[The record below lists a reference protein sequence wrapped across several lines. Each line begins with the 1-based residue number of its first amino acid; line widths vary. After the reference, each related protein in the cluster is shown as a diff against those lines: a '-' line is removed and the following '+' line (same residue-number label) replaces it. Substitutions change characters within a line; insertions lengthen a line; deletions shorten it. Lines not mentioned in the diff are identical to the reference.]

1 MQTKTIGIPSQDTE
15 GLYLFMA
22 PEEAVKMIVK
32 KVRYSLIFEQWNCS
46 LMYTARGIYNK
57 MLPPD
62 RAPFLAAFRKE
73 FGDDVDA
80 LTDPVKMARIATDS
94 YEAVQE
100 ARDCMYG
107 VEVE

>member
-1 MQTKTIGIPSQDTE
+1 MQSKTIGIPSQNTP
-15 GLYLFMA
+15 GLYRFVT
-22 PEEAVKMIVK
+22 PEEAVKIIVK
-32 KVRYSLIFEQWNCS
+32 MVRYSLIFEQWNYS
-46 LMYTARGIYNK
+46 LLYTARGIYSK

-80 LTDPVKMARIATDS
+80 LTDPTKMARIATES

-107 VEVE
+107 VG

>member
-15 GLYLFMA
+15 GLYLFVA

-46 LMYTARGIYNK
+46 LLCAARGVYRK

-80 LTDPVKMARIATDS
+80 LTDPAKMELIADAS
-94 YEAVQE
+94 SEAVQE
-100 ARDCMYG
+100 AIDCMYG
-107 VEVE
+107 VG